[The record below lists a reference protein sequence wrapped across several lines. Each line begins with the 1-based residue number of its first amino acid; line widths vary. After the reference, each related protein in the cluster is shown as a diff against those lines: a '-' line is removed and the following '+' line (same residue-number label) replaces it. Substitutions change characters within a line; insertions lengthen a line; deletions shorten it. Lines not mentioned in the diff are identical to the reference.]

1 MLKPVPYT
9 ESLDERRN
17 QLLTLCKDI
26 GIPEF
31 YMHFPDEIGIELHH
45 TSGGFFSR
53 YFCGLV
59 KESRPD
65 LYRGTLP
72 GMCIVRP
79 DAELCPERQIE
90 AWSTVALHE
99 IAHCIESVCYGDDE
113 PEPFVPEHSAAL
125 MAIDFKNDRA
135 DAAEVKYQL
144 PPWAYHDWGFIRTM
158 LHLEARFIEADVQ
171 VDRAAMFAS
180 SFYCLSPL
188 DAYRDEIRSEIMER
202 LYEPIPK
209 ALRGKP
215 RASFIHL
222 FADDMERHFEQQK
235 REATQ

>member
-1 MLKPVPYT
+1 MLKPIPYT
-9 ESLDERRN
+9 DDLNERRN
-17 QLLTLCKDI
+17 QLLGLSREI

-31 YMHFPDEIGIELHH
+31 YLFFTDELEIELHR
-45 TSGGFFSR
+45 SCGGFFSR
-53 YFCGLV
+53 YFSELV
-59 KESRPD
+59 KKSRPD

-72 GMCIVRP
+72 GICISHP
-79 DAELCPERQIE
+79 EADLCPERQIE
-90 AWSTVALHE
+90 EWSTVALHE

-113 PEPFVPEHSAAL
+113 PEPFVPEYGVALAAT
-125 MAIDFKNDRA
+125 DFKNERP

-144 PPWAYHDWGFIRTM
+144 PPWAYHDWGFIRAM

-180 SFYCLSPL
+180 SFYALSPL
-188 DAYRDEIRSEIMER
+188 DAYRDEIRSEVMER
-202 LYEPIPK
+202 LHEPIPK

-222 FADDMERHFEQQK
+222 FADDMERHFEQKK
-235 REATQ
+235 RESAQ